1 MSFKV
6 RHLTPSR
13 TCLQDDRWWVLHLGI
28 GGGQVRGVW
37 REGLGEWDED
47 TRCTHVSQGAVAC
60 W

>member
-28 GGGQVRGVW
+28 GGGQVRG
-37 REGLGEWDED
+37 EWDED
-47 TRCTHVSQGAVAC
+47 TRCTHVSQGAVTC